1 MEDKKLLLKINNVN
15 LQIDENKIIKCSGN
29 LGTILRKFGGE
40 DILFGKDKVLL
51 KSKSSY
57 KVFVSLLKM
66 MSKGVTD
73 GYFKELDFVGLGY
86 RFINLK
92 RGIFLKIGYSHYI
105 KLNIPT
111 NIKVI
116 GFKNKLIVFGLD
128 LESVNLVASQIKLL
142 RKPDKYKGKGI
153 RYEGEE
159 IELKVGKQR

>member
-1 MEDKKLLLKINNVN
+1 MEKKLVLKINNVD
-15 LQIDENKIIKCSGN
+15 LQVEGNKIIKCTGD
-29 LGTILRKFGGE
+29 LGTIIRKFGGE
-40 DILFGKDKVLL
+40 DILFGNNKILL

-57 KVFVSLLKM
+57 KVFTSLLKM

-128 LESVNLVASQIKLL
+128 LENVNLVASQIKLL